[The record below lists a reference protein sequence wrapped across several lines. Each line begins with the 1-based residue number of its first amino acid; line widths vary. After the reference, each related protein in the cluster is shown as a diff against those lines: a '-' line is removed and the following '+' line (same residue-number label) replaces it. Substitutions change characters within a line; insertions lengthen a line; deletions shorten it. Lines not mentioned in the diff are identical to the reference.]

1 MRELSLNV
9 MDVTQ
14 NSITA
19 GASFIE
25 IRVEEDR
32 TKSELVISIIDN
44 GKGMSAEQV
53 RQVIDP
59 FYTTRTTRKVGLGV
73 PLFKME
79 AEMTGGDFSIQ
90 SKLGEGTTVQARFIT
105 SHVDMIPL
113 GNIDN
118 TVLLLIS
125 CNPDRDFL
133 FVHQV
138 DEKKLELDTRQL
150 REILGEDVPLN
161 SPDVVQ
167 WMQAYLQEQTDLLQG
182 GEST

>member
-1 MRELSLNV
+1 MNV

-32 TKSELVISIIDN
+32 KKNELVISIIDN
-44 GKGMSAEQV
+44 GKGMSEEQV
-53 RQVIDP
+53 RKVIDP

-90 SKLGEGTTVQARFIT
+90 SELGKGNGTFT
-105 SHVDMIPL
+105 
-113 GNIDN
+113 
-118 TVLLLIS
+118 
-125 CNPDRDFL
+125 DFL
-133 FVHQV
+133 Q
-138 DEKKLELDTRQL
+138 
-150 REILGEDVPLN
+150 P
-161 SPDVVQ
+161 
-167 WMQAYLQEQTDLLQG
+167 
-182 GEST
+182 

>member
-1 MRELSLNV
+1 M
-9 MDVTQ
+9 MDVAQ

-19 GASFIE
+19 GATLIE
-25 IRVEEDR
+25 IRVEEDLQ
-32 TKSELVISIIDN
+32 KGEMVISITDN
-44 GKGMSAEQV
+44 GKGMSEEQV
-53 RQVIDP
+53 RRVVDP

-90 SKLGEGTTVQARFIT
+90 SKLGEGTQVRARFIT

-118 TVLLLIS
+118 TMVLLIS

-133 FVHQV
+133 FIHRIN
-138 DEKKLELDTRQL
+138 DRTLELDTRQL

-167 WMQAYLQEQTDLLQG
+167 WIRGYLQEQSDLL
-182 GEST
+182 